1 MHNTKK
7 VEQILETLTKIN
19 EGIQTLTEKRSML
32 LDSLRHSGNFMSDKG
47 KHKMYHDIDIATSAK
62 IRLTQRFNNLTK
74 NII

>member
-32 LDSLRHSGNFMSDKG
+32 LESLRHSGNLMSDKG
-47 KHKMYHDIDIATSAK
+47 RHKMYHDIDIATSAK
-62 IRLTQRFNNLTK
+62 IRLTQRFNNLTRK
-74 NII
+74 IV

>member
-32 LDSLRHSGNFMSDKG
+32 LESLRHSSSFMSDKG
-47 KHKMYHDIDIATSAK
+47 KQKMYNEIDIATSAK
-62 IRLTQRFNNLTK
+62 IRLTQIFNNLTK